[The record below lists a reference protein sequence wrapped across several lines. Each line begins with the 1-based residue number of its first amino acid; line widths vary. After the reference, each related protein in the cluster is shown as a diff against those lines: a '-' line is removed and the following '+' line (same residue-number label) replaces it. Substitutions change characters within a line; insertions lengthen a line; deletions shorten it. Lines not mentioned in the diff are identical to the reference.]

1 MLSNCP
7 RCGSSLTIK
16 EAIQNW
22 CRSCSRCT
30 AKTPEIPGGVNG
42 RASLSLVRKNF
53 DLLVADELRKSS
65 LTPAA

>member
-22 CRSCSRCT
+22 CRSCSRST
-30 AKTPEIPGGVNG
+30 AKTPEIPGRVNG